1 MNKVEERAFWLAWSQ
16 IPGIGP
22 ILLRRLEQHFGKLS
36 VAWEANAKALGQV
49 EGFGRQIIDTV
60 VRERSHFNLEM
71 FLQEHS
77 VKNPCFW
84 TPADREY
91 PRLLLEIPNPPPVLY
106 YRGIVQVEENL
117 GITPT
122 VAIVGT
128 RDPSEYGKRWTRK
141 ITTVLAQKGFTIVSG
156 MAEGIDT
163 ETHRACLEVGARTIA
178 VFGTGVDI
186 IYPPRNLKLYEEILT
201 KGLVLSEYPSGIKP
215 NRAHFPNRNRII
227 AGLSRAVLVMEAPTR
242 SGALITARLANEYCR
257 DVYALP
263 GSLDNVRSHGCLG
276 LLSKGAHLI
285 INEGLLVEMLSG
297 MPPVDAVKISD
308 LPLFSQQVTSEN
320 RQPLPQLEPQFHKIL
335 EAIAF
340 EPTGLDLIVQQ
351 TGFSAGEVLS
361 SLLQLELMGLV
372 SQLPGMR
379 YQRCSV

>member
-1 MNKVEERAFWLAWSQ
+1 MTKVEERAFWLAWSQ
-16 IPGIGP
+16 IPGVGP
-22 ILLRRLEQHFGKLS
+22 ILQRRLQQHFGTLS

-60 VRERSHFNLEM
+60 VRERSRLDPEM
-71 FLQEHS
+71 FLKEHY

-84 TPADREY
+84 TPADQDY
-91 PRLLLEIPNPPPVLY
+91 PRLLLEIPSPPPVLY

-117 GITPT
+117 GIIPT

-141 ITTVLAQKGFTIVSG
+141 ITNVLAQKGFTIVSG

-163 ETHRACLEVGARTIA
+163 ETHRTCLELGARTIA

-186 IYPPRNLKLYEEILT
+186 IYPPRNQKLYEEILT
-201 KGLVLSEYPSGIKP
+201 RGLVLSEYASGIGP

-242 SGALITARLANEYCR
+242 SGALITARLANEFCR

-285 INEGLLVEMLSG
+285 INEGLLVEMLGG
-297 MPPVDAVKISD
+297 MPPVDQVKLTD
-308 LPLFSQQVTSEN
+308 LPLFSQPATTEN
-320 RQPLPQLEPQFHKIL
+320 QQPLPNLEPQL
-335 EAIAF
+335 ERVLKAIAS
-340 EPTGLDLIVQQ
+340 EPAAFDVIVQQ
-351 TGFSAGEVLS
+351 AGLSVAEVSSA
-361 SLLQLELMGLV
+361 LLQLELMGLV

-379 YQRCSV
+379 YHRC

>member
-122 VAIVGT
+122 GAIVGT

-201 KGLVLSEYPSGIKP
+201 KGLVLSEYPSGIGP

-297 MPPVDAVKISD
+297 MPPVDSGNLSD
-308 LPLFSQQVTSEN
+308 LPLFSQQVTSHN
-320 RQPLPQLEPQFHKIL
+320 QQPLPKLEPQFHKIL
-335 EAIAF
+335 EAIDS
-340 EPTGLDLIVQQ
+340 EPTALDLIVQK

-372 SQLPGMR
+372 AQLPGMR
-379 YQRCSV
+379 YQRCSA

>member
-1 MNKVEERAFWLAWSQ
+1 MEERAFWLAWSQ

-22 ILLRRLEQHFGKLS
+22 ILQRRLQQHFGTLS
-36 VAWEANAKALGQV
+36 SAWEANAKALGQV

-60 VRERSHFNLEM
+60 VRERSHLDPEK

-84 TPADREY
+84 TPADAYY
-91 PRLLLEIPNPPPVLY
+91 PCLLLEIPNPPPVLY

-141 ITTVLAQKGFTIVSG
+141 ITALLAKKGFTIVSG

-163 ETHRACLEVGARTIA
+163 ETHRTCFELGKRTLA

-186 IYPPRNLKLYEEILT
+186 IYPPRNQQLYQDILT
-201 KGLVLSEYPSGIKP
+201 NGLVLSEYPAGTEP
-215 NRAHFPNRNRII
+215 NRAHFPSRNRII
-227 AGLSRAVLVMEAPTR
+227 AGLSRAILVMEAPTK
-242 SGALITARLANEYCR
+242 SGALITARLANEFCR

-263 GSLDNVRSHGCLG
+263 GSLDDKRSHGCLG

-285 INEGLLVEMLSG
+285 INEGLLLDMLG
-297 MPPVDAVKISD
+297 AMPPIDRGIAN
-308 LPLFSQQVTSEN
+308 LPLFSQVAAS
-320 RQPLPQLEPQFHKIL
+320 PDLEPELKQVID
-335 EAIAF
+335 AISFESTAF
-340 EPTGLDLIVQQ
+340 DLIVEKAGLPSGQVS
-351 TGFSAGEVLS
+351 SA
-361 SLLQLELMGLV
+361 LLQLELMGLV

-379 YQRCSV
+379 YQRC

>member
-1 MNKVEERAFWLAWSQ
+1 VRLIEERAFWLAWSQ

-22 ILLRRLEQHFGKLS
+22 ILQRRLQQHFGTLS
-36 VAWEANAKALGQV
+36 LAWEANAKALGQV

-60 VRERSHFNLEM
+60 VRERSRFAPEM
-71 FLQEHS
+71 FLKEHS

-91 PRLLLEIPNPPPVLY
+91 PRLLLEIPSPPPVLY

-128 RDPSEYGKRWTRK
+128 RDPSDYGKFSTRHFS
-141 ITTVLAQKGFTIVSG
+141 IALAKQGFTIVSG

-163 ETHRACLEVGARTIA
+163 EAHRACLETGGRTIA
-178 VFGTGVDI
+178 VLGTGVDI
-186 IYPPRNLKLYEEILT
+186 IYPPRNQKLYEQILQQ
-201 KGLVLSEYPSGIKP
+201 GLVLSEYPSGTKP
-215 NRAHFPNRNRII
+215 NRAHFPSRNRII
-227 AGLSRAVLVMEAPTR
+227 AGLSRAVLVMEAPSR
-242 SGALITARLANEYCR
+242 SGALITARLANEFCR
-257 DVYALP
+257 DVYTLP
-263 GSLDNVRSHGCLG
+263 ARWNDYKSTGCLG
-276 LLSKGAHLI
+276 LLSKGAQLI

-297 MPPVDAVKISD
+297 MPPVDTGSIAD

-320 RQPLPQLEPQFHKIL
+320 RQPLPKLEPQFHKIL
-335 EAIAF
+335 EAIAS
-340 EPTGLDLIVQQ
+340 EPTALDLIVQQ
-351 TGFSAGEVLS
+351 TGFSAAEVLS

-379 YQRCSV
+379 YQRCSA